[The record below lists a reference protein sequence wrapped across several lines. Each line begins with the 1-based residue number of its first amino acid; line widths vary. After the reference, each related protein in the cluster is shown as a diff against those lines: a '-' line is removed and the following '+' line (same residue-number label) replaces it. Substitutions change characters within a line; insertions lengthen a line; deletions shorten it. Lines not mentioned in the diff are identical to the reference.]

1 MAPVKPEDFED
12 VEMGPGSEDNA
23 HYYAPPAHIAAR
35 FYRKQ
40 SQRRRSSAH
49 SSRRSSMSSLPSHRS
64 NLSCHGGPRST
75 HVAQHLRRASIIETR
90 KARLAD
96 RAAHAEQVRLR
107 AALAKSQPRVS
118 QTEERTLAAQAAR
131 EKFLAEI
138 TARCEE
144 EVRRAKKVA
153 EETKEKRAAELNRLK
168 QEMEDK
174 FAEAARRKLIYQ
186 HSTRR
191 PRTSLAAVEER
202 KINPSTL
209 RKLSETAAAKVIQR
223 SWRTSYRK
231 RMIQK
236 FRAYGMRTTQTRNM
250 TFEDLTKLISEAAL
264 VQMTTALLQ
273 CLLLSDV
280 NSEPS
285 GEHGSARIFLS
296 AFMVHAHPVQALSH
310 GGQEDQEKD
319 LLQKAKR
326 LIEYFESLTSRIIA
340 KATNF
345 RTCQVELEHL
355 LFLFNEFSSAFQA
368 WRTQDLT
375 VIIDVMVSSFVNLD
389 MILQATKDDK
399 DGRVAEDYFH
409 AIRQEQVKLLAKL
422 KRLAGPEEAL
432 SLVRTAVRKSR
443 KQRAKIQRRPSE
455 ENVPRATSTKSTSD
469 IEMSLA
475 SRISTPPL
483 SPEPQQKL
491 IEGRSLASRL
501 SQTMTVLP
509 PNRVIAH
516 EIQLTGLYEIQ
527 QQPWTSSRQIFL
539 DSLRS
544 SLQKSMDSGDKDMM
558 SDWTRAMTT
567 LIRDRILNLLSQR
580 HPLYD
585 RFEQYLDARLI
596 EQQTRQGMFSYS
608 NFFETIG
615 GLIAQICSPG
625 RDELIAKFTRDDKAD
640 TVERLFSLMN
650 IIDLMTLD
658 HLNFQ
663 FRVAATP
670 IMEHGHEHEQA
681 HFEKDLEDGQHSLRY
696 TRAWWSGARSLL
708 RAAAPSSTSSVP
720 GHIIYARALTDLVF
734 SNKRLDISTLPETLQ
749 LDCSRLLHLRARA
762 LHLALASSILLTTKI
777 RLRRNRES
785 LWARDAERLL
795 NLDLTSLPI
804 SELTTRII
812 STLESSHNMLD
823 STREGLT
830 DFVKRVLPPAV
841 AAAQNA
847 KAMDEAKLSSLPQ
860 SSSSSLNPPAP
871 SIRPATTS
879 DILTEQVTTYHLK
892 TLREHVC
899 ARLAAQSTAEKAR
912 ATASA
917 ADVLARAGMSEFVT
931 AVGEIVDVLE
941 RVRKVDFAG
950 HGRWLDQIAGEV
962 EAEQG

>member
-1 MAPVKPEDFED
+1 
-12 VEMGPGSEDNA
+12 
-23 HYYAPPAHIAAR
+23 
-35 FYRKQ
+35 
-40 SQRRRSSAH
+40 
-49 SSRRSSMSSLPSHRS
+49 MSSLPSHRS

-168 QEMEDK
+168 QEMEEK
-174 FAEAARRKLIYQ
+174 FAEAGRRRLIYQ

-223 SWRTSYRK
+223 SWRAFYRRK
-231 RMIQK
+231 TIQK
-236 FRAYGMRTTQTRNM
+236 FQSFGMQTTRTRDM
-250 TFEDLTKLISEAAL
+250 TFEDLTKRISHPAL
-264 VQMTTALLQ
+264 VQLTSTLLQ

-280 NSEPS
+280 NSEPT

-296 AFMVHAHPVQALSH
+296 AFMVLAHPVQALSH

-326 LIEYFESLTSRIIA
+326 LIEQFESLSSRLAA
-340 KATNF
+340 KAANF
-345 RTCQVELEHL
+345 RACQVEMEHL

-368 WRTQDLT
+368 WRAQDRT

-389 MILQATKDDK
+389 MIIQATKDDT

-409 AIRQEQVKLLAKL
+409 AIRQEQVKLLARL
-422 KRLAGPEEAL
+422 KRLAGKEEAL
-432 SLVRTAVRKSR
+432 VLVRTAVRKAR
-443 KQRAKIQRRPSE
+443 KQRAKSIRRPSE
-455 ENVPRATSTKSTSD
+455 ENIPRATSSKAASD
-469 IEMSLA
+469 VEMSLA
-475 SRISTPPL
+475 SRIPTPPL
-483 SPEPQQKL
+483 SPEPQQSL
-491 IEGRSLASRL
+491 VEGPSLASRL

-509 PNRVIAH
+509 TNREIAH
-516 EIQLTGLYEIQ
+516 EIQVTGLYEIQ

-539 DSLRS
+539 DSLRK
-544 SLQKSMDSGDKDMM
+544 SLQQSMDSGDKDVM
-558 SDWTRAMTT
+558 SRWTRAMTT

-580 HPLYD
+580 HALYD
-585 RFEQYLDARLI
+585 RFDQYLDSRLI

-608 NFFETIG
+608 DFFETIG
-615 GLIAQICSPG
+615 GWIAQICSPG
-625 RDELIAKFTRDDKAD
+625 RDEMIASFTRDDKVD

-663 FRVAATP
+663 FRVASTP

-681 HFEKDLEDGQHSLRY
+681 HFKRDLEDGQYSLEH
-696 TRAWWSGARSLL
+696 TRAWWSGTTSSL
-708 RAAAPSSTSSVP
+708 RAAATGSTTSIS
-720 GHIIYARALTDLVF
+720 GDIIYARALTDLVL
-734 SNKRLDISTLPETLQ
+734 SNKRLDISTLPETLH
-749 LDCSRLLHLRARA
+749 LDTSRLLHLRARA
-762 LHLALASSILLTTKI
+762 FHLALASSILLTTKI

-785 LWARDAERLL
+785 LWTRDAERLL
-795 NLDLTSLPI
+795 NLDLSSLPLP
-804 SELTTRII
+804 ELTTRII

-847 KAMDEAKLSSLPQ
+847 KAVDEEKLSSLQQ
-860 SSSSSLNPPAP
+860 SSSPSSSSLSPPT
-871 SIRPATTS
+871 STSSDMTS
-879 DILTEQVTTYHLK
+879 DVLTEQVTTYHLK
-892 TLREHVC
+892 TLREHVF
-899 ARLAAQSTAEKAR
+899 ARLSAQSTAEKAR

-917 ADVLARAGMSEFVT
+917 ADVLARAGMSEFVSE
-931 AVGEIVDVLE
+931 VGEIVDVLE
-941 RVRKVDFAG
+941 RVRRVDWAG
-950 HGRWLDQIAGEV
+950 HGRWLDQVAGEV
-962 EAEQG
+962 EAEQLEQ